1 MWTFATLSVLGAS
14 VLAWGA
20 ARRGGRRVGVAL
32 GAILGM
38 HALLATG
45 WVAAAPAEVRPLAWL
60 FQLQTFIFVAA
71 GLRPRM
77 PSTAWNALVVWP
89 ACVFI
94 AGTWVALPWTVAA
107 LLGLP
112 LPAPWLPY
120 ALAAF
125 GLYQSVST
133 RRDGLTLYLRAA
145 VPPAAG
151 PARRAPA
158 LLTRGPW
165 PEHPPGPGPRALRI
179 VQISDPHLGP
189 FMSVARLR
197 RICARAVAAEPD
209 LILLTGDLL
218 TLASQTEPG
227 LLAQALAPLGTHPRV
242 FAVPGNH
249 DHETP
254 RLVADGLA
262 AVGARL
268 LVDARVRVET
278 PAGPVELVG
287 VDYRWWNRR
296 AELGPL
302 FAGWP
307 RERLPGD
314 ALLPRILLLHDPGMF
329 RFVPAGAA
337 DLTLSGHTHGGHVGL
352 WSLGLPWTAVGLLAR
367 IPDHGP
373 WVGPAGALYVHRAT
387 GHYGFPLRLG
397 VPAEESVMHVHF
409 STGPA

>member
-1 MWTFATLSVLGAS
+1 MWTFATLSGLGAAA
-14 VLAWGA
+14 LAWGA
-20 ARRGGRRVGVAL
+20 SRRGGRRVGIAL
-32 GAILGM
+32 FGILGV

-45 WVAAAPAEVRPLAWL
+45 WVATAPAEARPLAWL
-60 FQLQTFIFVAA
+60 FQVQTFIFVGA

-77 PSTAWNALVVWP
+77 PSAAWNALVVWP

-94 AGTWVALPWTVAA
+94 AGTWIAVPWTAAA
-107 LLGLP
+107 LLGFP
-112 LPAPWLPY
+112 LPAPWLPFVG
-120 ALAAF
+120 ASL
-125 GLYQSVST
+125 GLVQSVTT
-133 RRDGLTLYLRAA
+133 RREGLWLDLRS
-145 VPPAAG
+145 AG
-151 PARRAPA
+151 PADGPVRRAPG
-158 LLTRGPW
+158 LLRRGPW
-165 PEHPPGPGPRALRI
+165 PAGPPGAAPRPLRL

-189 FMSVARLR
+189 FMSEARLR

-227 LLAQALAPLGTHPRV
+227 LLARALAPLAGHPRV

-254 RLVADGLA
+254 RLVAEGLA

-268 LVDARVRVET
+268 LVDARTLVET
-278 PAGPVELVG
+278 PAGPVEVVG

-296 AELGPL
+296 RELDPL

-307 RERLPGD
+307 RPRGPDG
-314 ALLPRILLLHDPGMF
+314 APVPRILLLHDPGMF
-329 RFVPAGAA
+329 RFVPAGSA

-373 WVGPAGALYVHRAT
+373 WQGPGGVLYVHRAT

-409 STGPA
+409 AGPSA